1 MDIYK
6 KACQKLVFWVSRSFA
21 VLSKN
26 DNFKNLQYLR
36 TQLEGIFL
44 KKLLDLL
51 NLSYTAYGLFY
62 MGTSL
67 KKGEVS
73 SYIYFFFNLKFI
85 IIKFIIIFSKQFYFL
100 SIGNALPVKISH
112 FSWRSR
118 FLFSHWSLFN
128 FLNFIKTRPNMTR
141 PKVGQLSERFVTF
154 EVSNS

>member
-67 KKGEVS
+67 KKGGS
-73 SYIYFFFNLKFI
+73 FKLHIFFLQSKIHYNKI
-85 IIKFIIIFSKQFYFL
+85 HNNIFKTILL
-100 SIGNALPVKISH
+100 S
-112 FSWRSR
+112 
-118 FLFSHWSLFN
+118 
-128 FLNFIKTRPNMTR
+128 
-141 PKVGQLSERFVTF
+141 
-154 EVSNS
+154 